1 MTKGRTLII
10 LYLVAAAIQLLS
22 PPMGWELG
30 HTISKA
36 LLLPLLAGYYVQG
49 AEMRSTPLLAALFFC
64 WLGDILLIFP
74 DLFVFGLSAFLMGH
88 VMYIL
93 SYRQHRWED
102 ASRGLL
108 LTQMIRFSLPV
119 VLAGTGLV
127 VVLFPALGGMQIPV
141 LVYAIVIVVMVMT
154 ALFRY
159 GRTNSSSFWLI
170 FGGALLFMAS
180 DSVLAINKFLSI
192 VPNAELWIMTTY
204 MTAQFMIVAG
214 TVRHKMI

>member
-1 MTKGRTLII
+1 
-10 LYLVAAAIQLLS
+10 
-22 PPMGWELG
+22 
-30 HTISKA
+30 
-36 LLLPLLAGYYVQG
+36 
-49 AEMRSTPLLAALFFC
+49 
-64 WLGDILLIFP
+64 LIFP

-108 LTQMIRFSLPV
+108 VTQMIRFSLPV